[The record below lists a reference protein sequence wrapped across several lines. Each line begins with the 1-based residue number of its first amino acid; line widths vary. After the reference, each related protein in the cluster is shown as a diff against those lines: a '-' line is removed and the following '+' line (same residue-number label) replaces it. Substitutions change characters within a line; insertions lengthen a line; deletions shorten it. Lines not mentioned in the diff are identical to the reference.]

1 MLKRFTPPALALML
15 PLAACDADRGPEAD
29 LASARS
35 GHEIG
40 VVTHR
45 VSGLATETA
54 TSATDRPVEG
64 RVLQLEGSRDVRVP
78 MGQLLR
84 IELQANAG
92 TGHVWQCK
100 PPTESVLQQLGEPS
114 SRPIDR
120 GVLGGR
126 ILWILTF
133 EPVRPGTTV
142 LPFELVRP
150 WEKGVAPAKTASV
163 IVHVDAVS
171 AGPG

>member
-1 MLKRFTPPALALML
+1 LTVATCLTLV
-15 PLAACDADRGPEAD
+15 PLACDADQGPAVEQAAD
-29 LASARS
+29 RVPD
-35 GHEIG
+35 EPG

-45 VSGLATETA
+45 VRGLATETA

-64 RVLQLEGSRDVRVP
+64 KVLDLEGSREVSVP

-92 TGHVWQCK
+92 TGYVWRCR
-100 PPTESVLQQLGEPS
+100 PPAEAVVKQLGEPS

-126 ILWILTF
+126 LLWILTF
-133 EPVRPGTTV
+133 EPVQPGTSM
-142 LPFELVRP
+142 LAFELVRP
-150 WEKGVAPAKTASV
+150 WEKGVAPAKTAEV
-163 IVHVDAVS
+163 TVHVGA
-171 AGPG
+171 AAAPEP

>member
-1 MLKRFTPPALALML
+1 MPIAFLM
-15 PLAACDADRGPEAD
+15 AD

-35 GHEIG
+35 GHEIC

-64 RVLQLEGSRDVRVP
+64 RVLQLEGSRDVHVP

-92 TGHVWQCK
+92 TGHVWRCR
-100 PPTESVLQQLGEPS
+100 PPDDAVVKQLGEPS

-133 EPVRPGTTV
+133 EPLRPGTST
-142 LPFELVRP
+142 LSFELVRP
-150 WEKGVAPAKTASV
+150 WDKGVAPAKTATV
-163 IVHVDAVS
+163 TVHVDPGS
-171 AGPG
+171 AAR

>member
-1 MLKRFTPPALALML
+1 LTVATCLTLV
-15 PLAACDADRGPEAD
+15 PLACDADQGPAVEQAAD
-29 LASARS
+29 RVPD
-35 GHEIG
+35 EPG

-45 VSGLATETA
+45 VRGLATETA

-64 RVLQLEGSRDVRVP
+64 KVLDLEGSREVPVP

-92 TGHVWQCK
+92 TGYVWRCR
-100 PPTESVLQQLGEPS
+100 PPADAVVKQLGEPS

-126 ILWILTF
+126 LLWILTF
-133 EPVRPGTTV
+133 EPVQPGTSM
-142 LPFELVRP
+142 LAFELVRP
-150 WEKGVAPAKTASV
+150 WEKGVAPAKTAEV
-163 IVHVDAVS
+163 TVHVGA
-171 AGPG
+171 AAAPEP

>member
-1 MLKRFTPPALALML
+1 LLKRLV
-15 PLAACDADRGPEAD
+15 PLLLVAAAACDADHGPSGD

-35 GHEIG
+35 GQELG

-54 TSATDRPVEG
+54 TSATDQPVEG

-92 TGHVWQCK
+92 TGYVWQCRM
-100 PPTESVLQQLGEPS
+100 PSGAVVRQLGEPS

-120 GVLGGR
+120 GVMGGR
-126 ILWILTF
+126 LLWILTF
-133 EPVRPGTTV
+133 EPIQPGTST
-142 LPFELVRP
+142 LAFELVRP
-150 WEKGVAPAKTASV
+150 WEKGVPPAKTAQV
-163 IVHVDAVS
+163 VVHVGSAA

>member
-1 MLKRFTPPALALML
+1 MLSRLGPVLLVAV
-15 PLAACDADRGPEAD
+15 AACDADHGPSAD
-29 LASARS
+29 LAAARS
-35 GHEIG
+35 SQEMG

-64 RVLQLEGSRDVRVP
+64 RVLQLEGSREVRVP

-92 TGHVWQCK
+92 TGYVWRCR
-100 PPTESVLQQLGEPS
+100 PPAEAVVKQLGEPS

-126 ILWILTF
+126 LLWILTF
-133 EPVRPGTTV
+133 EPVQPGTSM
-142 LPFELVRP
+142 LAFELVRP
-150 WEKGVAPAKTASV
+150 WEKGVAPAKTAEV
-163 IVHVDAVS
+163 TVHVGA
-171 AGPG
+171 AAAPEP